1 MTGTSVSNSIKEL
14 KGRHVLF
21 WLLGFFGLMFTVNGI
36 FLFHAITSFPGE
48 DVKKSYLQGLSYNE
62 TLAKRAEQ
70 ANLGWHMAMGV
81 DGDRLV
87 VQILDRNGT
96 PLSGRS
102 VAAEVRRRATT
113 GEDREFNL
121 TPRSNGTYEVNVSGL
136 QMGQWEIKAYVWGEN
151 GDDLVFVAR
160 KLVTIR

>member
-1 MTGTSVSNSIKEL
+1 MTHTMVNDSSKEL

-21 WLLGFFGLMFTVNGI
+21 WLLGFFGLMFAVNGI

-70 ANLGWHMAMGV
+70 ATLGWHMAMGV

-87 VQILDRNGT
+87 VQIIDQNGT

-102 VAAEVRRRATT
+102 VTAEVRRRATT
-113 GEDREFNL
+113 GEDRKFNL
-121 TPRSNGTYEVNVSGL
+121 IPRSSGTYEVNVSGL
-136 QMGQWEIKAYVWGEN
+136 QMGQWEIKAFVWGET
-151 GDDLVFVAR
+151 GDDPVFIAR
-160 KLVTIR
+160 KLVTIQ